1 VDEEA
6 SVTLR
11 LVGKDPPKRQKGGPR
26 HETIVLSPDEQRKAR
41 QALRNLKDHFGT
53 WACLADAMG
62 MPEKSL
68 LKAASGRYT
77 LSPAV
82 LLRAMRASGLGLDDL
97 LGAPTIA
104 GRCRACGHIVDRG
117 HHSQQ

>member
-1 VDEEA
+1 M
-6 SVTLR
+6 TLR
-11 LVGKDPPKRQKGGPR
+11 LVGKDPPKKQKGGPG

-62 MPEKSL
+62 LPVKSL
-68 LKAASGRYT
+68 IKATSGRYS

-82 LLRAMRASGLGLDDL
+82 LLRAMRATGLSLDEL
-97 LGAPTIA
+97 LGAPVLA
-104 GRCRACGHIVDRG
+104 GRCRACGALRRA
-117 HHSQQ
+117 S